1 MSQQIP
7 QIKKILFTTDLS
19 KQTQHAF
26 NFAVGL
32 ANQYGATLTILYV
45 MEDVS
50 PTQGANLQGFIG
62 DERWEELRQSHEQE
76 IRQVLIGKKREGSMI
91 REALGAMFTATQKDL
106 PEKNLRSDEI
116 VVTQGDTV
124 DCILQEADARKVD
137 LIVMGYHPRGR
148 LEEAIVGSVS
158 RSVLRR
164 ANVPVLLIKL
174 PEHPG

>member
-1 MSQQIP
+1 MSRQIP

-50 PTQGANLQGFIG
+50 PTQSANLQGFVG

-124 DCILQEADARKVD
+124 DCILQEAEARHVD
-137 LIVMGYHPRGR
+137 MIVMGYHPRGR

-164 ANVPVLLIKL
+164 TNVPVLLVRL
-174 PEHPG
+174 PETAV

>member
-19 KQTQHAF
+19 KQTRLAF

-32 ANQYGATLTILYV
+32 ANQYGAALTILYV
-45 MEDVS
+45 MEDIS
-50 PTQGANLQGFIG
+50 PTQSANLQGFIG

-76 IRQVLIGKKREGSMI
+76 IRQILIGKKREGSMI
-91 REALGAMFTATQKDL
+91 REALGEMFTAAQKNL
-106 PEKNLRSDEI
+106 AEKNLRSDEI
-116 VVTQGDTV
+116 VVTQGDVV
-124 DCILQEADARKVD
+124 DCILQEADARQVD
-137 LIVMGYHPRGR
+137 MIVMGYHPRGR

-174 PEHPG
+174 PELVG

>member
-1 MSQQIP
+1 MSQLIP

-19 KQTQHAF
+19 RQTRHAF

-32 ANQYGATLTILYV
+32 ANQYGASLTLLYV

-50 PTQGANLQGFIG
+50 PTQSASLQGFIG
-62 DERWEELRQSHEQE
+62 DERWEQLRQSHEQE
-76 IRQVLIGKKREGSMI
+76 VRQILIGKKREGSLI
-91 REALGAMFTATQKDL
+91 REALGEMLAAAQKEF
-106 PEKNLRSDEI
+106 PEKNLRPDEI
-116 VVTQGDTV
+116 VVTQGDAI
-124 DCILQEADARKVD
+124 DSIIQEAEARQVD

-164 ANVPVLLIKL
+164 SRVPVLLVRL
-174 PEHPG
+174 PEQAT

>member
-32 ANQYGATLTILYV
+32 ANQYGAALTILYV
-45 MEDVS
+45 MEDIS
-50 PTQGANLQGFIG
+50 PTQSANLQGFIG

-76 IRQVLIGKKREGSMI
+76 IRQILIGKKREGSMI
-91 REALGAMFTATQKDL
+91 RQALGEMFTAAQNHL

-124 DCILQEADARKVD
+124 DCILQEASARKAD

-164 ANVPVLLIKL
+164 THVPVLLVRL
-174 PEHPG
+174 PEHAE